1 MANHDIAKSRS
12 EIDSMIETLDA
23 VFVNG
28 SVFQRVFDPAFGGLQ
43 FCRGDE
49 IGFISAKVVKNLRRN
64 LCFMQAVTL
73 CCCGGL
79 GYS

>member
-1 MANHDIAKSRS
+1 MANHDIVKSRS

-28 SVFQRVFDPAFGGLQ
+28 SVFQRVFEPASGGLQ

-49 IGFISAKVVKNLRRN
+49 IGFISAKVVKNLRKK
-64 LCFMQAVTL
+64 FVFYA
-73 CCCGGL
+73 GGDPVL
-79 GYS
+79 LWGT